1 MIESGAV
8 EQGSEAT
15 AVPNGAS
22 SDARATQLEVL
33 NPATGEL
40 LATVPVDPPEAVAA
54 TVARVR
60 ANQPEWEAIGIEG
73 RYRWLGKLRDWLLD
87 NSERVIDTMQA
98 ETGKVRADASGEPV
112 YLADLINFY
121 GTKAAKFIGEEA
133 VRPHTP
139 LLASKKLRVQYRPH
153 PVVGIISPWNF
164 PLILALGDAIPA
176 LQAGAAVVVKP
187 SEFTPLG
194 LAEVVEAWKEEIGG
208 PDVFDCVQGIGE
220 TGEAL
225 VDSVDFIQFTGSDR
239 TGRKVMA
246 RAAETLTPVSLELG
260 GKDAMIVLDDAD
272 LDRAANAAAWG
283 GMMNSGQIC
292 MSVERI
298 YVEEPAYES
307 FLTKL
312 TAAVR
317 ELRQG
322 ADGPGFGKEVGAM
335 TSPNQT
341 AIVEDHVQDALAAG
355 ARALTGGRRLPGP
368 GDYFEPT
375 VLVDVD
381 HSMKVMREETFGPV
395 VGVMKVRDAEEAL
408 RLANDSRYGLSGSVF
423 GERERAERVARR
435 VECGAVNVNDVLVNY
450 AAMDV
455 PMGGWKQSGIGYRH
469 GEPGIKKYCRTE
481 SVVVTRFGGKREPT
495 WYPYTKARRRLLD
508 RVAQAFNARD
518 LKRRLGLRRR

>member
-1 MIESGAV
+1 VESGTAQESKAV
-8 EQGSEAT
+8 
-15 AVPNGAS
+15 NGAS
-22 SDARATQLEVL
+22 SSGGGGDHLDVL
-33 NPATGEL
+33 NPATG
-40 LATVPVDPPEAVAA
+40 AKIASVAIDSPQSVAA

-60 ANQPEWEAIGIEG
+60 ANQSEWEALGIEG
-73 RYRWLGKLRDWLLD
+73 RYGWLGKLRDWLLD
-87 NSERVIDTMQA
+87 NQERVLDTMQA
-98 ETGKVRADASGEPV
+98 ETGKVRAEAANEPA

-133 VRPHTP
+133 VRPHTA
-139 LLASKKLRVQYRPH
+139 LLAAKKLRVQYRPY

-164 PLILALGDAIPA
+164 PLVLALGDALPA
-176 LQAGAAVVVKP
+176 MQAGAAVVVKP

-194 LAEVVEAWKEEIGG
+194 LAEVVKAWKEEIGG

-220 TGEAL
+220 TGSAL
-225 VDSVDFIQFTGSDR
+225 VDAVDFIQFTGSDR

-246 RAAETLTPVSLELG
+246 RAAESLTPVSLELG
-260 GKDAMIVLDDAD
+260 GKDPMIVLADAD

-283 GMMNSGQIC
+283 GMMNSGQVC

-298 YVEEPAYES
+298 YVEEPAYDE
-307 FLTKL
+307 FVAKL
-312 TAAVR
+312 TAEVGK
-317 ELRQG
+317 LSQG
-322 ADGPGFGKEVGAM
+322 TDGRGFGKDVGAM

-341 AIVEDHVQDALAAG
+341 AIVEDHVGDALSSG
-355 ARALTGGRRLPGP
+355 ARALVGGKRVEGS

-381 HSMKVMREETFGPV
+381 HSMKVMRDETFGPV
-395 VGVMKVRDAEEAL
+395 VGVMKVRDTEEAL

-450 AAMDV
+450 LATDV

-481 SVVVTRFGGKREPT
+481 SVVITRFGGKREPA
-495 WYPYTKARRRLLD
+495 WYPYTKSRRGLVS
-508 RVAQAFNARD
+508 RVSRAFNARD
-518 LKRRLGLRRR
+518 WRRRLGLGAR

>member
-1 MIESGAV
+1 MESGTA
-8 EQGSEAT
+8 QASLEAT
-15 AVPNGAS
+15 NGAS
-22 SDARATQLEVL
+22 VAGPAEQLAVH
-33 NPATGEL
+33 NPATGGL
-40 LATVPVDPPEAVAA
+40 IATVPVDSPQTVSEV
-54 TVARVR
+54 VARVR
-60 ANQPEWEAIGIEG
+60 ANQPEWEALGIEG

-87 NSERVIDTMQA
+87 NADQVLDTMQL
-98 ETGKVRADASGEPV
+98 ETGKVRADAANEPA

-121 GTKAAKFIGEEA
+121 GAKAARFIGEEG

-139 LLASKKLRVQYRPH
+139 LLAAKRLRIQYRPH

-176 LQAGAAVVVKP
+176 LQAGAAVVIKP

-194 LAEVVEAWKEEIGG
+194 LAEVVKAWQKEIGG
-208 PDVFDCVQGIGE
+208 PDVLGCVQGLGE

-225 VDSVDFIQFTGSDR
+225 VDAVDFVQFTGSDR
-239 TGRKVMA
+239 TGRRVMA
-246 RAAETLTPVSLELG
+246 RAAQTLTPVSLELG
-260 GKDAMIVLDDAD
+260 GKDPMIVLSDAD

-298 YVEEPAYES
+298 YVEEPVYDE
-307 FLTKL
+307 FLAKL
-312 TAAVR
+312 TAEVGK
-317 ELRQG
+317 LRQG
-322 ADGPGFGKEVGAM
+322 ADDRRFGKDVGAM
-335 TSPNQT
+335 TSPNQS
-341 AIVEDHVQDALAAG
+341 AIVEDHVTEALSRG
-355 ARALTGGRRLPGP
+355 ARALTGGGRGKGP

-381 HSMKVMREETFGPV
+381 HSMKVMRDETFGPV
-395 VGVMKVRDAEEAL
+395 VGVMKVRDSEEAL

-423 GERERAERVARR
+423 GEKQRAERVARR

-450 AAMDV
+450 LATDV

-481 SVVVTRFGGKREPT
+481 SVVITRFGGKREPT
-495 WYPYTKARRRLLD
+495 WYPYTRGRRGLVARI
-508 RVAQAFNARD
+508 AQAFNARD
-518 LKRRLGLRRR
+518 LRRRLGLRG

>member
-1 MIESGAV
+1 MPSTTTYFMLTILAHANKGGYSWPTSQMELDV
-8 EQGSEAT
+8 H
-15 AVPNGAS
+15 
-22 SDARATQLEVL
+22 
-33 NPATGEL
+33 NPATGEPI
-40 LATVPVDPPEAVAA
+40 AAVQVDSPQSVAA

-60 ANQPEWEAIGIEG
+60 TNQPEWEAIGIEG

-87 NSERVIDTMQA
+87 NTERVLDTMQA
-98 ETGKVRADASGEPV
+98 ETGKVRADAANEPA

-121 GTKAAKFIGEEA
+121 GAKAAKFIGEES

-139 LLASKKLRVQYRPH
+139 LLAAKKLRVQYRPY

-164 PLILALGDAIPA
+164 PLVLALGDAIPA

-194 LAEVVEAWKEEIGG
+194 LAEVVEAWKAEIGG
-208 PDVFDCVQGIGE
+208 PDVLDCVQGIGE

-225 VDSVDFIQFTGSDR
+225 VDEVDFVQFTGSDR

-260 GKDAMIVLDDAD
+260 GKDPMIILSDAD

-298 YVEEPAYES
+298 YVEEPAYEE
-307 FLTKL
+307 FVAKL
-312 TAAVR
+312 TAEVQK
-317 ELRQG
+317 LRQG
-322 ADGPGFGKEVGAM
+322 ADGRGFGRDVGAM

-341 AIVEDHVQDALAAG
+341 AIVEDHVGDALASG
-355 ARALTGGRRLPGP
+355 AKALTGGKRLDGR

-375 VLVDVD
+375 VLIDVD

-408 RLANDSRYGLSGSVF
+408 HLANDCRYGLSGSVF
-423 GERERAERVARR
+423 GEKQRAERVARR

-450 AAMDV
+450 LASDV
-455 PMGGWKQSGIGYRH
+455 PMGGWKDSGIGYRH
-469 GEPGIKKYCRTE
+469 SEPGIKKYCRTE
-481 SVVVTRFGGKREPT
+481 SVVITRFGGKREAT
-495 WYPYTKARRRLLD
+495 WYPYTKARRKLVERIG
-508 RVAQAFNARD
+508 RAFNARD
-518 LKRRLGLRRR
+518 LKRRLGLRG